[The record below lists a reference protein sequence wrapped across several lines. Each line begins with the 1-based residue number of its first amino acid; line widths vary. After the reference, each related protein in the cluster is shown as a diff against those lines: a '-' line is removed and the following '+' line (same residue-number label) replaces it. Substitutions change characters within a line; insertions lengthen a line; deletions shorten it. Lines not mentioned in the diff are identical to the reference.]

1 MSYFI
6 IAMAI
11 GLAGLVMLAL
21 PGLLRGH
28 LGFAGHHIPSG
39 AHAAGHILPG
49 SAQGAAHAGVQ
60 TLHPVGAGPHST
72 QSGNSASNWL
82 SGLIPSPRAIFSLLA
97 LYGAFGNALEKAA
110 HLPVIMAAL
119 LAVVPAVLIEK
130 MVVKPI
136 WNLIFQ
142 SQGDPSSPIEMLLLE
157 DAEAVTPFR
166 NGKGVVSVVRDG
178 RMVQFSAELL
188 PDQNSLPIR
197 VGDRLRVENVDSH
210 REKLMVSINSQPFEK
225 E

>member
-6 IAMAI
+6 TVMAV
-11 GLAGLVMLAL
+11 GLSGLVMLAL

-28 LGFAGHHIPSG
+28 IGFAGHHLPAGVQGASHAISG
-39 AHAAGHILPG
+39 AH
-49 SAQGAAHAGVQ
+49 SAAHAGAHSVSAGQHTMQ
-60 TLHPVGAGPHST
+60 TG
-72 QSGNSASNWL
+72 SGGRNWL
-82 SGLIPSPRAIFSLLA
+82 NGLIPSPRAIFSLLA

-110 HLPVIMAAL
+110 HLPLMMAGLIAL
-119 LAVVPAVLIEK
+119 VPAVIVEK
-130 MVVKPI
+130 LVVKPI

-142 SQGDPSSPIEMLLLE
+142 SQGEPCSPMEMLLLE
-157 DAEAVTPFR
+157 DAEAVTPFA

-188 PDQNSLPIR
+188 PSQNTLPIR
-197 VGDRLRVENVDSH
+197 VGDRLRVENIDSH
-210 REKLMVSINSQPFEK
+210 REKLLVSVSSQSLEK